1 MHFLL
6 QTKIQSARKTTE
18 VPNANN
24 SNENRRNETRRNHD
38 ITIADAMSNKLPAK
52 LNGRSNTGDGLAYH
66 INSLFWNRYY
76 RRNESRLY
84 GKLNGNNKEEQ

>member
-24 SNENRRNETRRNHD
+24 SNENRNETRRNHD

-52 LNGRSNTGDGLAYH
+52 LNGRSDTGDGLAYH
-66 INSLFWNRYY
+66 INNLVWNSYY

-84 GKLNGNNKEEQ
+84 GKSNGNNKVEQ